1 MIILA
6 CSVLFCHGLRLPT
19 PDQPLDLDKYK
30 NASGF
35 SWSIM
40 TDLQRIFLSIDI
52 AQKSV
57 EKPVDMQYLSAVTG
71 AKTFSSKISLVMGSQ
86 AEWRRGQ
93 GWLWACSFSFC
104 LWPC

>member
-1 MIILA
+1 
-6 CSVLFCHGLRLPT
+6 
-19 PDQPLDLDKYK
+19 
-30 NASGF
+30 
-35 SWSIM
+35 
-40 TDLQRIFLSIDI
+40 
-52 AQKSV
+52 V